1 MAKKLQ
7 IEEVPNKSS
16 IHPRKQDIQVNFRI
30 SNEEDRILWGL
41 QRERDLRSRTHAVRY
56 FLLLGLKS
64 EGHLDPK
71 RADQMIEDARKG
83 RFYDSTPVL
92 SETATASKR
101 RDK

>member
-1 MAKKLQ
+1 MAKKLR
-7 IEEVPNKSS
+7 IEEIPKKA
-16 IHPRKQDIQVNFRI
+16 PEERKGDIQVNFRI
-30 SNEEDRILWGL
+30 TKEEDRILWAI
-41 QRERDLRSRTHAVRY
+41 QYDRSMRSRTHAVRY

-71 RADQMIEDARKG
+71 VADKMIDDAKKG

-101 RDK
+101 RDR